1 MEKRSTF
8 SKKETVE
15 SQSEKK
21 NSSKSQDSSSFYD
34 RMKNG
39 LGVASI
45 GAYAALKVTTAVF
58 AVQSGFGIGR
68 VEGFS
73 APGNGTE
80 LQALCD
86 YNLSKVPEHF
96 VQKDQLDHN
105 EKQMQVLRDVV
116 ATAKENPEFAR
127 KLLAKVRGQE
137 RRQLDDECPVEVT
150 CPDCRYPYEKLTV
163 QGFFDKF
170 SGKRINFDNCCS
182 GNQNCQCVDLA
193 QEYNR
198 DVVGANQNQELKGNA
213 VDIWDDGNFP
223 ATLYTKIA
231 NTPTNFPNEGDI
243 VIWNTSIGPYGHI
256 AVCQSADVNKFTS
269 FDQNWP
275 SESYCHPVQHDYTDV
290 IGWLRP
296 TKQ

>member
-1 MEKRSTF
+1 MENINTF
-8 SKKETVE
+8 SKRETVE

-39 LGVASI
+39 LGIASA
-45 GAYAALKVTTAVF
+45 GVWKAADAALKVTTAVF

-68 VEGFS
+68 VEGSS

-105 EKQMQVLRDVV
+105 EKQMQVLRDV
-116 ATAKENPEFAR
+116 AAKAKENPEFAR
-127 KLLAKVRGQE
+127 KLLAKVKEQESSEPE
-137 RRQLDDECPVEVT
+137 RRQLDADCPVEAA
-150 CPDCRYPYEKLTV
+150 CPACQYTYEKLTI

-170 SGKRINFDNCCS
+170 NEKRINVDRAY
-182 GNQNCQCVDLA
+182 GCQCVDLA

-198 DVVGANQNQELKGNA
+198 DVVGATYPEQGLTGAA
-213 VDIWDDGNFP
+213 VQTFGLMRTGGF
-223 ATLYTKIA
+223 L
-231 NTPTNFPNEGDI
+231 
-243 VIWNTSIGPYGHI
+243 
-256 AVCQSADVNKFTS
+256 
-269 FDQNWP
+269 
-275 SESYCHPVQHDYTDV
+275 
-290 IGWLRP
+290 LRFIP
-296 TKQ
+296 K